1 MVARC
6 VDADTVYNRGNLHPG
21 FPCLIDLDCH
31 SKRCFAGRCSG
42 RLLFDYC
49 SRDIDCV
56 AGLFCDDRQ
65 SPPLCMPMAERYES
79 CSKDRHCRAGLFCLE
94 GECYGMFEIKAE
106 VEAKHSLQCESG
118 VMADLPGNGEAVGAG
133 ARCR

>member
-1 MVARC
+1 MTGEKPERLYGSEDFIVARC

-21 FPCLIDLDCH
+21 FPCLMDLDCH

-42 RLLFDYC
+42 RLEKDYC

-65 SPPLCMPMAERYES
+65 SPPICMPMVRRTKI
-79 CSKDRHCRAGLFCLE
+79 CSEDRHCMAGLFCLE
-94 GECYGMFEIKAE
+94 G
-106 VEAKHSLQCESG
+106 
-118 VMADLPGNGEAVGAG
+118 
-133 ARCR
+133 